1 METRCISSSILRRRE
16 RYMGVL
22 SDKLKYGV
30 VGEVSRAAN
39 EHQRTVAVVTK
50 ADEPNNVCSIQFLDR
65 DGKKRDIRSAQVAL
79 SNKDWFPNEGDTV
92 LIDVDG
98 SRNAL
103 ILQQYTEDYNKDV
116 RNKRAIRSDVMPS
129 GDGTCGGTIF

>member
-1 METRCISSSILRRRE
+1 
-16 RYMGVL
+16 MGVL

-30 VGEVSRAAN
+30 VGEVSRTSGQ
-39 EHQRTVAVVTK
+39 QRTVAVVTK
-50 ADEPNNVCSIQFLDR
+50 ADEPNNVCSIRFLDR

-79 SNKDWFPNEGDTV
+79 SNKDWFPKEGDTV

-103 ILQQYTEDYNKDV
+103 ILQQYTEDYIKDV
-116 RNKRAIRSDVMPS
+116 RNKRAIRSDIMPR
-129 GDGTCGGTIF
+129 GDGTCGGMIF